1 MELPVMYKDQYE
13 FTLKYISLFHF
24 ELKLT
29 EKELEILSKLIIKFL
44 ELQQNDKGSA
54 IYKLF
59 NRESIVE
66 LCKENSLNINQYY
79 NIKASLLTKKA
90 LFDKEGVTYIN
101 QLLLPRQKV
110 TFNFKQYETK
120 ETEKEKNKD

>member
-44 ELQQNDKGSA
+44 ELQQEDKGSA

-59 NRESIVE
+59 KKESIVE

-90 LFDKEGVTYIN
+90 LFDKDGITYIN
-101 QLLLPRQKV
+101 QLLIPRQKI
-110 TFNFKQYETK
+110 TFNFKEYETK
-120 ETEKEKNKD
+120 KTEKEEDKD